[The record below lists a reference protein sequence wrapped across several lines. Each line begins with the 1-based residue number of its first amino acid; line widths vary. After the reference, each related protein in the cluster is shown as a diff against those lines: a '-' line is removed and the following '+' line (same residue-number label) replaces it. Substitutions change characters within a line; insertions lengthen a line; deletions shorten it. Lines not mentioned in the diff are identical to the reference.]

1 MPLADL
7 VRHLNARAG
16 DALPAPAPFVAT
28 RHGDVNLHFADLC
41 LESVFLPIV
50 DTRNGATHGHAAGLR
65 VSGLSTGN
73 PVAPEA
79 VFVLPWS
86 DAEFIQL
93 DRRVRTLHAL
103 NYLTQRIRGNL
114 LLSVHPRHV
123 LGVADHHGLAF
134 EEILRPCGLLP
145 NEITLEIDI
154 AGLARVPRHHEHL
167 IAAVRNYRS
176 RGYGIAL
183 RGSEAPAVD
192 PALLRALAPQII
204 RVDPRLST
212 TGESLATLS
221 ARLRRC
227 GARLLVDDEVV
238 VAGRGGEVDLVQY
251 ASLASQR
258 RGAAG
263 VREDQRAVA

>member
-16 DALPAPAPFVAT
+16 DVLPAPAPFVAT
-28 RHGDVNLHFADLC
+28 RHGDVQLHFADLC

-65 VSGLSTGN
+65 VSGLSSGR
-73 PVAPEA
+73 PVASEA

-86 DAEFIQL
+86 DGEFIQL

-204 RVDPRLST
+204 RVDPRTAS
-212 TGESLATLS
+212 ESLATLS
-221 ARLRRC
+221 ARLRRF
-227 GARLLVDDEVV
+227 GARLLVDDEGIA
-238 VAGRGGEVDLVQY
+238 AGAVSEVDLVQY
-251 ASLASQR
+251 PASLQ

-263 VREDQRAVA
+263 VHEDQRAVA